1 MKIAI
6 DLHIH
11 SALSP
16 CSDDDMTPNNI
27 VNMAVLNGLDA
38 IAITDHNS
46 CDNVESVMKAAEGR
60 IIVIPGMELQTI
72 EEVHMLSY
80 FTDLYSLLAFSK
92 DLEQYY
98 DGSPNRPEFFGHQ
111 LIMDEKDEIIGEKKQ
126 SLITSL
132 SLTFD
137 KAVEL
142 IKEYKGLPVP
152 AHINKPSY
160 SVLSQL
166 GFLPPDL
173 GLLLIEY
180 SRNHPM
186 DFQKYPECNF
196 FFSSDAHFL
205 GHILGRNMTIFVESL
220 TINGVL
226 QGLINTP

>member
-1 MKIAI
+1 VKIAI

-72 EEVHMLSY
+72 EEVHLLSY
-80 FTDLYSLLAFSK
+80 FTDLYSLLAFSE

-126 SLITSL
+126 ALIPFYLISICISFLQYSVCATIHVLSHYLALQETHGILFSLIHFHVTS
-132 SLTFD
+132 
-137 KAVEL
+137 
-142 IKEYKGLPVP
+142 
-152 AHINKPSY
+152 
-160 SVLSQL
+160 
-166 GFLPPDL
+166 
-173 GLLLIEY
+173 
-180 SRNHPM
+180 
-186 DFQKYPECNF
+186 
-196 FFSSDAHFL
+196 
-205 GHILGRNMTIFVESL
+205 
-220 TINGVL
+220 
-226 QGLINTP
+226 